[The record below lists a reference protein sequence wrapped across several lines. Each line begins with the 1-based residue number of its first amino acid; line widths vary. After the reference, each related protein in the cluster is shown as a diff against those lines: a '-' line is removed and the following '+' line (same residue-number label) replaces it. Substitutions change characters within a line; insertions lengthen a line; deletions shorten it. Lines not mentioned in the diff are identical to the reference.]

1 MKKKIAVFCGSSP
14 VQSIKIKNDV
24 KILCEFLVKNKISII
39 YGGGEEGLMGYF
51 ANSISSLNGNIK
63 GVITNQLLKM
73 IQIENKEIQ
82 LDIVNNMHERKKK
95 NV

>member
-14 VQSIKIKNDV
+14 VQSINIKKDV
-24 KILCEFLVKNKISII
+24 KILCEFLVKNNISVV

-51 ANSISSLNGNIK
+51 ANLISSLKGNIK

-73 IQIENKEIQ
+73 IQIENKKIK
-82 LDIVNNMHERKKK
+82 LDVVDNMHERKK
-95 NV
+95 